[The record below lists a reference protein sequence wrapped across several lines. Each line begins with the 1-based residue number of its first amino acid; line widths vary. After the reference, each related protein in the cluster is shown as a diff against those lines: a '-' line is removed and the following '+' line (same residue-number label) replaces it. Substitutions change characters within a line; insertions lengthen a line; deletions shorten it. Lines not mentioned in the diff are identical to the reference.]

1 MESCLG
7 KLIIVVA
14 SMNVS
19 GFAADVSAQNAHKG
33 FAEFLPQPLDSTWHR
48 TSPVSGP
55 ADVNKFGGGVS
66 TQAEYTNGKE
76 TCVITM
82 TGGAPMMQGMSMN
95 FSNPAA
101 AGLTGARVA
110 YVDDEPIVVTAD
122 GDVQALTGNYLTEYS
137 GDCAQETKRAYVAI
151 TDFERLRSFRLDS
164 GQAIGGARYPA
175 PADIEWRR
183 VYGGRAKDW
192 AYSMTSTG
200 DGGLCIAGRTAS
212 KGAGLEDA
220 WVLRLDDDGRLLWDR
235 TFGGPAIDRARA
247 VVETR
252 DGALIVAG
260 ATESAGAGE
269 FDVWVFKL
277 DAKGQVLWE
286 RTFGGEATDWASA
299 VVETHEGDIV
309 LAAYTQD
316 RSGGPYDFWVIKL
329 DERGSRVWS
338 RRYGGAGNDWSNGI
352 TMTTGGSLVVVGH
365 TESKGA
371 GNADFW
377 VVALDDHRGDIIWNR
392 TFGGSDLDYATA
404 VTAARDG
411 GIVVAGLTKSAGAGG
426 FDSRV
431 IKLDSMGRMIWDRV
445 YGGESDDWARAVI
458 ETSTGGHALAGYTMS
473 AGAGLYDVWM
483 LDLGVDGALM
493 RERTFGQSGNEWVR
507 AMVEMSDG
515 GLAYAGDTW
524 SEGAGESDVLVL
536 KVAPND

>member
-1 MESCLG
+1 M
-7 KLIIVVA
+7 VVA
-14 SMNVS
+14 SMHAS
-19 GFAADVSAQNAHKG
+19 ALAADVSGRNAHAG
-33 FAEFLPQPLDSTWHR
+33 FAEFLPQPLDATWHR

-55 ADVNKFGGGVS
+55 ADVQKFGGGIS
-66 TQAEYTNGKE
+66 TWAEYTNGKE
-76 TCVITM
+76 TCVITV
-82 TGGAPMMQGMSMN
+82 TGDAPMMQGMSMN

-122 GDVQALTGNYLTEYS
+122 GDVQTLTGNYLTEYS
-137 GDCAQETKRAYVAI
+137 GDCAHETKRAYVAN
-151 TDFERLRSFRLDS
+151 TDFSRLRSFRLDS
-164 GQAIGGARYPA
+164 SEVNAGAQYSA
-175 PADIEWRR
+175 PVDIEWRR

-220 WVLRLDDDGRLLWDR
+220 WVLRLDDGGRLLWDR
-235 TFGGPAIDRARA
+235 TFGGPKIDRARA
-247 VVETR
+247 VIETR
-252 DGALIVAG
+252 DGDLIVAG

-286 RTFGGEATDWASA
+286 RTFGGVATDWASA
-299 VVETHEGDIV
+299 AVETHEGHIV

-316 RSGGPYDFWVIKL
+316 QSGGPYDFWVIKL
-329 DERGSRVWS
+329 DDGGSEVWS
-338 RRYGGAGNDWSNGI
+338 RRYGGAATDWPNGI
-352 TMTTGGSLVVVGH
+352 AVTTGGNLVVVGH

-377 VVALDDHRGDIIWNR
+377 VVALDERGDIIWNR

-431 IKLDSMGRMIWDRV
+431 IKLDRTGRIVWDRV
-445 YGGESDDWARAVI
+445 FGGESDDWARAVI
-458 ETSTGGHALAGYTMS
+458 ERSQGGHALAGYTMS
-473 AGAGLYDVWM
+473 AGAGLYDIWM
-483 LDLGVDGALM
+483 LDLGVDGALV
-493 RERTFGQSGNEWVR
+493 RERTFGQSGNEWAR
-507 AMVEMSDG
+507 AIVEMSDG

-536 KVAPND
+536 KVAPGD